1 MRVKIGRIFLYL
13 VLVAFAAY
21 YLMPVYVLVVTS
33 LKSFAE
39 VNLYRM
45 WDLPHSFSLES
56 FRRAL
61 FGGMGYQGLGPNI
74 LNSIIMVIPATLISA
89 ALGSVNGYIF
99 ARWQF
104 RGANTLFTLA
114 LFGMFIPYQSILIP
128 LVQTLRAIG
137 LYGSIP
143 GLILTHVIYGIPI
156 TTLIFR
162 NYYATV
168 PKELVEAARMDG
180 AGLLGVYRRIMLP
193 LSMPG
198 FAVVLIWQFTS
209 IWNDFL
215 FAVTVAQDPAVQPVT
230 VALNNLAGSFIVE
243 WNVQMAGALLAALPT
258 LLVYIFLGRYFMR
271 GLLAGSLKG

>member
-1 MRVKIGRIFLYL
+1 VKLHPARLLLYL
-13 VLVAFAAY
+13 VLIAFALY

-45 WDLPHSFSLES
+45 WNPPRTFSLES

-61 FGGMGYQGLGPNI
+61 FGGMGYQGLAPNI
-74 LNSIIMVIPATLISA
+74 LNSVTMVLPATLISA
-89 ALGSVNGYIF
+89 ALGSLNGYIF

-128 LVQTLRAIG
+128 LVQTLKSIG
-137 LYGSIP
+137 LYGTIP

-168 PKELVEAARMDG
+168 PKELVEAARIDG

-193 LSMPG
+193 LSLPG

-215 FAVTVAQDPAVQPVT
+215 FAVTIAQNPAVQPVT

>member
-1 MRVKIGRIFLYL
+1 MKLHPARLLLYI
-13 VLVAFAAY
+13 VLIAFALY

-45 WDLPHSFSLES
+45 WNPPRTFSLES

-61 FGGMGYQGLGPNI
+61 FGGMGYQGLAPNI
-74 LNSIIMVIPATLISA
+74 LNSVIMVLPATLISA
-89 ALGSVNGYIF
+89 ALGSLNGYIF

-128 LVQTLRAIG
+128 LVQTLKSIG
-137 LYGSIP
+137 LYGTIP

-168 PKELVEAARMDG
+168 PKELVEAARIDG

-193 LSMPG
+193 LSLPG

-215 FAVTVAQDPAVQPVT
+215 FAVTIAQNPAVQPVT